1 MTLDAKKSPN
11 GTVLSSN
18 RKDSSSDE
26 DQYSA
31 RPAKLPAFLKD
42 LNEDKLKA
50 LIELSIAPMRDN
62 LSKFQFFLQ
71 ETKTQMTQLQMKL
84 SHEPLLKLI
93 DKNSDTLATVTSDI
107 KKLKEDSSKSS
118 LTQTIQRI
126 EVTQA
131 L

>member
-1 MTLDAKKSPN
+1 
-11 GTVLSSN
+11 
-18 RKDSSSDE
+18 
-26 DQYSA
+26 
-31 RPAKLPAFLKD
+31 LPAFLKD

-62 LSKFQFFLQ
+62 LSQFQFFLQ